1 MIYGAIDTGAK
12 HGMVPMDKALA
23 ELVRQGLVTPE
34 EALTRAGNQETFKQ
48 LAGITGRSGA
58 SLM

>member
-1 MIYGAIDTGAK
+1 MIYGALDTGAK
-12 HGMVPMDKALA
+12 HGMIPMDKSLA
-23 ELVRQGLVTPE
+23 ELVRTGLISAE
-34 EALTRAGNQETFKQ
+34 EALQRANNQETFKQ